1 MKKTAIAV
9 VLPTVVLL
17 GLSACVHLS
26 PAGDRVQLLDAGE
39 VARVSSCRQVG
50 TVTVSSPDALRN
62 ATAALEGDTALMQR
76 VNGATGQFVKGT
88 VYACRPAPEAP
99 VAVPVLPA
107 AVPAAP
113 AAAEPPL
120 PAPEAARKSG
130 ICQSRGGRWTG
141 SLCVIDID

>member
-26 PAGDRVQLLDAGE
+26 PAGGRVQLLDAGE

-88 VYACRPAPEAP
+88 VYACRPAPEVP
-99 VAVPVLPA
+99 VAL
-107 AVPAAP
+107 PAAP
-113 AAAEPPL
+113 AAPVVAEPPL